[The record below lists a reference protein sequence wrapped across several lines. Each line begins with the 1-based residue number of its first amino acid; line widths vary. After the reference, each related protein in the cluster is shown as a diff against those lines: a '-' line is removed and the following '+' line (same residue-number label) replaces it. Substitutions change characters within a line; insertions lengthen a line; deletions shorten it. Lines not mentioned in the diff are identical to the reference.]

1 MKPDT
6 WRIEVWS
13 DLYTSLKRKLIKW
26 QIDRNNFFLFLKS
39 YTFFLMRILFFRI
52 SSIVFTMTTY
62 INCIILYKYYVD
74 SFNVKNSTNLIYF
87 PWIINYELAEVSKQ
101 IIIRLVFRLMFIR
114 KDITINYFELQR
126 YVLNGNGIE
135 NKKNLHKSMRIISVL
150 QPETCY
156 CHLAG
161 KPT

>member
-1 MKPDT
+1 MQVIYSNRNIYPTQAGNKFCDISGDDVTGYEPIHYLILFTNWKQKYNISLGNMKPDT

-39 YTFFLMRILFFRI
+39 YTFFLTRILFFRI

-74 SFNVKNSTNLIYF
+74 SFNVKKSTNLVYF

-101 IIIRLVFRLMFIR
+101 IIIRLV
-114 KDITINYFELQR
+114 
-126 YVLNGNGIE
+126 
-135 NKKNLHKSMRIISVL
+135 
-150 QPETCY
+150 
-156 CHLAG
+156 
-161 KPT
+161 